1 MKLNLYQQV
10 LARLYEVTG
19 GKDSQTVDL
28 KDLVKKEGFLGSYP
42 EIFQSLSVQSW
53 IMETSKADYVRMTHW
68 GIKEA
73 KKIMSGAPD
82 SADLLKKEASKL
94 LQKTKELLN
103 AVEEFAGDTSPEKF
117 AQIEKNIEELK
128 SIASALKINV

>member
-1 MKLNLYQQV
+1 MKLNLYHKV

-28 KDLVKKEGFLGSYP
+28 KDLVKSEGFLGSYP
-42 EIFQSLSVQSW
+42 EIFQFLSVQSW

-73 KKIMSGAPD
+73 KKILTGAPD
-82 SADLLKKEASKL
+82 SADQLKKEAGKL

-103 AVEEFAGDTSPEKF
+103 TVDEFARDTSPEKF

-128 SIASALKINV
+128 SVAAALKSNV

>member
-73 KKIMSGAPD
+73 KKILSGAPD
-82 SADLLKKEASKL
+82 SADKLKKEANKL

-103 AVEEFAGDTSPEKF
+103 AVEEFTGDTSPEKF
-117 AQIEKNIEELK
+117 AQVEKNIEELK
-128 SIASALKINV
+128 SIAAALKINV